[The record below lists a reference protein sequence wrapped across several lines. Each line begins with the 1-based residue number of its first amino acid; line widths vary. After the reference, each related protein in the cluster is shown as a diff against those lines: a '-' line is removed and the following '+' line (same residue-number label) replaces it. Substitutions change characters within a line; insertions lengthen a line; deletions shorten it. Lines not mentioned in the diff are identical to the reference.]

1 MASAAGSQGS
11 PNRGPLDRVG
21 GALATRAAKRNTVS
35 TTRMLEL
42 YFVRHG
48 QTDFSRENRFC
59 GTIDPPLND
68 VGLEMADA
76 FGEAYAKHAWTAIY
90 ASPSLR
96 ARQTAGALAKR
107 AAMDLRVEDGLREIG
122 YGDWE
127 SLRHED
133 VKSQWP
139 EAYAYWSA
147 DVASR
152 GTPGGET
159 AFQVAARA
167 APVIE
172 KIRRFHGEG
181 KVMIVSHKATIRILV
196 CALLGMDVRLFR
208 DRIAQPVAAVTRF
221 EIGPRGALLTMLGD
235 VSHLP
240 ASLRG
245 LEGT

>member
-1 MASAAGSQGS
+1 
-11 PNRGPLDRVG
+11 
-21 GALATRAAKRNTVS
+21 
-35 TTRMLEL
+35 MLEL
-42 YFVRHG
+42 FLIRHG

-59 GTIDPPLND
+59 GSIDPPLNE
-68 VGLEMADA
+68 VGLRMADA
-76 FGEAYAKHAWTAIY
+76 FGAHYGKRKWDAIY
-90 ASPSLR
+90 ASPRLR
-96 ARQTAGALAKR
+96 TRQTADALAHR
-107 AAMDLRVEDGLREIG
+107 IQRDVLVDTGLAEIA

-127 SLRHED
+127 GLRHED
-133 VKSQWP
+133 VQEQWP
-139 EAYAYWSA
+139 EAYAYWAS
-147 DVASR
+147 DPASR

-172 KIRRFHGEG
+172 RVKREHPVGR
-181 KVMIVSHKATIRILV
+181 VLLVSHKATIRILT

-221 EIGPRGALLTMLGD
+221 EVRKTGPILTLLGD

-240 ASLRG
+240 PELRE

>member
-1 MASAAGSQGS
+1 
-11 PNRGPLDRVG
+11 
-21 GALATRAAKRNTVS
+21 
-35 TTRMLEL
+35 MLEL
-42 YFVRHG
+42 YLIRHG

-59 GTIDPPLND
+59 GAIDPPLNE
-68 VGLEMADA
+68 VGLRMAEA
-76 FGEAYAKHAWTAIY
+76 FGTHYAKLKWDAIY
-90 ASPSLR
+90 ASPRLR
-96 ARQTAGALAKR
+96 TRQTANGLAHR
-107 AAMDLRVEDGLREIG
+107 IHADVLVDEGLAEIA

-133 VKSQWP
+133 VKEQFP

-147 DVASR
+147 DPASR

-159 AFQVAARA
+159 AFLVAARA

-172 KIRRFHGEG
+172 RIKREHPIGR
-181 KVMIVSHKATIRILV
+181 VLVVSHKATIRILT

-221 EIGPRGALLTMLGD
+221 ELRKSGPILTLLGD

-240 ASLRG
+240 HELRD